1 LSLARSCSESELI
14 WPKVQQI
21 TYQTE
26 ALIPSDLMFMTKQP
40 VSLCSL
46 IPGLSVNRQISG
58 GLINSDRLGF
68 RLPFPAKTFSTQ
80 ANLLLFLPAMF

>member
-1 LSLARSCSESELI
+1 MSLARSRSESELI

-26 ALIPSDLMFMTKQP
+26 ALIPSDLMFVTKQP

-46 IPGLSVNRQISG
+46 IPGTSVNSPISG
-58 GLINSDRLGF
+58 RLINSDRLGF
-68 RLPFPAKTFSTQ
+68 GLPFWQK
-80 ANLLLFLPAMF
+80 LLPRKLILPFLPAMF